1 MLNFFFFGEHALYY
15 LLFFKNQTDMPYN
28 YPVRTSLNIHFGI
41 LLITIFFFSA
51 CKQEAGIEV
60 SYEVIEITDEEA
72 SRTAA
77 EIREDVNLDIS
88 SNLEVTLWA
97 SENLLADPAGINFDH
112 KGRAWV
118 ATTNRR
124 RSTVP
129 DAGAVDFWMIDN
141 LSWTSLEDRRQ
152 FIREALAPE
161 KSDENTWMEDFNQ
174 DGSHDWR
181 DMLVEK
187 DPVYLLEDPSG
198 SGAASRATI
207 MDWDNYS
214 EVTEITGSV
223 LYHNGELFVARIPD
237 LLRIQDTNSDGIFNS
252 VESISHGYGVHFGY
266 SGHGKSSLQMGPDGR
281 IWWTIGDVGVNVV
294 DQDGKRWYYPHEGAI
309 MRSDVDGS
317 NFEVF
322 ATGLRNI
329 HEFSFD
335 KYGNLFAVDNDG
347 PAGDYD
353 RLVYPTDGSD
363 SGWRIHWQMGKANDP
378 KNNEYSVWVNEEYF
392 SIPFDGQ
399 TAHIL
404 PPLEPSFRGPAG
416 FTYNP
421 GTALSEEWQ
430 DHFFASS
437 FVGSPT
443 NSGINAFTLKKEGA
457 SFRKDSVRTVLR
469 GVLSTS
475 LDFGTDGA
483 LYTADW
489 VAGWITSETGRI
501 WRIDTP
507 DRDLEQKR
515 EETRQ
520 TLAKDFREVPSQD
533 LQEYLAHEDMRVR
546 RNAQFELAS
555 RIETEIFQNMI
566 EQQNSQM
573 ARIHSIWGLGQV
585 ARLNDVDFVTPLVG
599 LLEDNDAEIR
609 AQAARTLGDVRFEPA
624 GDALLLLLEDHDAR
638 VRYFAAEALGRI
650 AYSPAVEPI
659 IEMVRENDDLDL
671 YLRQAGAIAL
681 SRIAE
686 PDELLQWKDDP
697 SDAVRTVV
705 LITLNRLKS
714 PHVVDFLDDVN
725 EQIVTDAAR
734 AINDEEFIEEGL
746 EALSMMLLQNRFT
759 SEPILRRA
767 VNAALYRGE
776 RADAERL
783 AVFSLRDDLPEDLR
797 VEAMETLSVWP
808 EPSLMD
814 RVTGKYRGPV
824 YNDKEVAREAASP
837 AIVQILEHS
846 SGENLQ
852 LAALKTA
859 GELNAS
865 EAVPAIVELWNSRS
879 SEAIQTAVLDIL
891 HKLDYEN
898 MDEIAAANLNHESPE
913 VRLHALEY
921 IAETGL
927 QSEDL
932 LELFAMILD
941 NGSAEERQTALAILG
956 RMDDPESIELLE
968 EQLLLLM
975 NDQAPQEIRL
985 DIILAAESSGSEE
998 LQNQLQLYED
1008 SKSETPLVRYSEA
1021 LYGGNA
1027 ESGDRIFHNH
1037 QGAQCYRCHTGGEAG
1052 PLLDEVGDRLSRE
1065 QLLEAMINP
1074 NARIAEGFGV
1084 VRLTLNNGEVI
1095 SGILRSETENSLVV
1109 TAADYRWEIDKSE
1122 IDERS
1127 NSPSPMPSMSG
1138 ILTRS
1143 ELRDLV
1149 EYLYLQRSSD

>member
-1 MLNFFFFGEHALYY
+1 MN
-15 LLFFKNQTDMPYN
+15 MYN
-28 YPVRTSLNIHFGI
+28 TFPEVSRLHIKPGII
-41 LLITIFFFSA
+41 LLIFLCFSA
-51 CKQEAGIEV
+51 CKKEPDIAV
-60 SYEVIEITDEEA
+60 THEVIELTDEEVSQSA
-72 SRTAA
+72 G
-77 EIREDVNLDIS
+77 EIRGDVNLDIHEG
-88 SNLEVTLWA
+88 LEVTLWA
-97 SENLLADPAGINFDH
+97 SESLLGDPVGINFDH

-141 LSWTSLEDRRQ
+141 LSWTSVDDRRQ
-152 FIREALAPE
+152 FLRRALAPE

-187 DPVYLLEDPSG
+187 DPVYLLEDMSG
-198 SGAASRATI
+198 NGEANRATV
-207 MDWDNYS
+207 MDWDNYT
-214 EVTEITGSV
+214 EVTEITGSA
-223 LYHNGELFVARIPD
+223 LYHNGELFIARIPD
-237 LLRIQDTNSDGIFNS
+237 LLRLRDSNSDGIFNS
-252 VESISHGYGVHFGY
+252 VESISHGYGAHFGY
-266 SGHGKSSLQMGPDGR
+266 SGHGMSSLQLGPDGR
-281 IWWTIGDVGVNVV
+281 LWWTIGDVGVNVV
-294 DQDGKRWYYPHEGAI
+294 DKDGKRWYYPHEGAI
-309 MRSDVDGS
+309 MRSDIDGS

-322 ATGLRNI
+322 AAGLRNI
-329 HEFSFD
+329 HEFAFD

-363 SGWRIHWQMGKANDP
+363 SGWRIHWQMGKARDS
-378 KNNEYSVWVNEEYF
+378 KNNDYSVWVDEEYF

-416 FTYNP
+416 FSYNP
-421 GTALSEEWQ
+421 GTGLSEEWQ

-443 NSGINAFTLKKEGA
+443 NSGVNAFTLKKEGA

-469 GVLSTS
+469 GALATS

-501 WRIDTP
+501 WRIDTS
-507 DRDLEQKR
+507 DKGLEQKR

-520 TLAKDFREVPSQD
+520 ILARDFREVSSQE
-533 LQEYLAHEDMRVR
+533 LQEYLSHEDMRVR
-546 RNAQFELAS
+546 RNAQIELAS
-555 RIETEIFQNMI
+555 RVETDIFLKVLKQ
-566 EQQNSQM
+566 EQDSQM
-573 ARIHSIWGLGQV
+573 ARIHSIWGLGQI
-585 ARLNDVDFVTPLVG
+585 ARLNDVDDVSPLIG
-599 LLEDNDAEIR
+599 LLEDGDSEIR
-609 AQAARTLGDVRFEPA
+609 AQAARTLGDVRYKPA
-624 GDALLLLLEDHDAR
+624 GDALLPLLEDEDAR
-638 VRYFAAEALGRI
+638 VQYFAAEALGRI
-650 AYSPAVEPI
+650 SHAPAAEAIVEMI
-659 IEMVRENDDLDL
+659 RENDDQDL
-671 YLRQAGAIAL
+671 YLRQGGAIAL
-681 SRIAE
+681 SRIAVAG
-686 PDELLQWKDDP
+686 DLVQWKEDP
-697 SDAVRTVV
+697 SDAVRTAV
-705 LITLNRLKS
+705 LVTLNRLKS
-714 PHVVDFLDDVN
+714 PHVVDFLNDSN
-725 EQIVTDAAR
+725 ELIVTDAAR

-746 EALSMMLLQNRFT
+746 EALSMMLEQTRFNG
-759 SEPILRRA
+759 EPLLRRA

-776 RADAERL
+776 RDDAERL
-783 AVFSLRDDLPEDLR
+783 AAFSLREDLPENLR
-797 VEAMETLSVWP
+797 IEAMETLSVWP

-824 YNDKEVAREAASP
+824 YNDIELAREYVTP
-837 AIVQILEHS
+837 AIVQILEQTN

-859 GELNAS
+859 GELNAGES
-865 EAVPAIVELWNSRS
+865 VSAILELWERNRS
-879 SEAIQTAVLDIL
+879 PSIQTAAVDAL
-891 HKLDYEN
+891 HKLEYEN
-898 MDEIAAANLNHESPE
+898 MDEIAAANLNHETPD
-913 VRLHALEY
+913 VRMHALEY

-927 QSEDL
+927 QSEG
-932 LELFAMILD
+932 LFEMFETIL
-941 NGSAEERQTALAILG
+941 NSGSAEERRTALNILG
-956 RMDDPESIELLE
+956 RIDEPASHDLLE
-968 EQLLLLM
+968 EQLALM
-975 NDQAPQEIRL
+975 LEDQVPQEIRL

-998 LQNQLQLYED
+998 LQSQVGNYHD
-1008 SKSETPLVRYSEA
+1008 SKPEDPLSRYSDA

-1027 ESGDRIFHNH
+1027 ETGDRIFHNH

-1084 VRLTLNNGEVI
+1084 VRLTLNNGDII
-1095 SGILRSETENSLVV
+1095 SGILRSETETSLVV
-1109 TAADYRWEIDKSE
+1109 TAADNRWDIEKSE
-1122 IDERS
+1122 VTERS

-1138 ILTRS
+1138 ILSRS

-1149 EYLYLQRSSD
+1149 EYLYQQRSSD